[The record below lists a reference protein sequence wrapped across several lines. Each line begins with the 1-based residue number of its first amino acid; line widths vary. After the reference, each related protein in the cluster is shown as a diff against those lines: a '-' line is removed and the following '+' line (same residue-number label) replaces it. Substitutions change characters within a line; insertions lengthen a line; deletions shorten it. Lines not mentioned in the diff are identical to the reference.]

1 MKLCNICAEETVH
14 LAVETPRGL
23 VDATAAGCPL
33 TMDAVIAGADRA
45 PLAALAE
52 DAAIP
57 VVAEPVY
64 ANVVDRTG
72 KLVCVGLNYAE
83 HARKTNMPLPEYPVL
98 FSKFDNALVPS
109 GAAVELPAWEE
120 TFDYEAELVIV
131 IGKTAWG
138 VSEEDADAY
147 IFGYTCGNDISCRDS
162 QMRSGQWLI
171 GKTMPG
177 FGPCGPVIVTADE
190 FDSDQAHPVRSYV
203 NGELRQNG
211 ATDDMIF
218 NCRKIVSYASHYVKL
233 EPGDLIFTGTP
244 SGVALEKKGEPGCW
258 LKAGDVVD
266 IEIGGIG
273 VLRNTMA

>member
-1 MKLCNICAEETVH
+1 MKLCNICVEETVH

-45 PLAALAE
+45 PLAALAAYE
-52 DAAIP
+52 ALP

-83 HARKTNMPLPEYPVL
+83 HARKTNNPLPAYPVL

-109 GAAVELPAWEE
+109 GAAVALPPWEE
-120 TFDYEAELVIV
+120 TYDYEAELVIV
-131 IGKTAWG
+131 IGRTAWG
-138 VSEEDADAY
+138 VSEEDADDH

-190 FDSDQAHPVRSYV
+190 FDIDRAHPVRSYV

-244 SGVALEKKGEPGCW
+244 SGVALERKDDPDRW
-258 LKAGDVVD
+258 LKAGDVVE